1 MGCKLAICGLGVD
14 IVSVFR
20 IERMVET
27 WGEDFLDRVFAGSE
41 LDYCLSKRRKYEH
54 LAGRFAAKEAVIKA
68 TGRKLPWNSIEI
80 LSEKNGKPSVRFSL
94 DGQTTTPS
102 EVNMFVSITHQEDF
116 ALAVAI
122 REES

>member
-1 MGCKLAICGLGVD
+1 MAICGLGID
-14 IVSVFR
+14 IVSVSR
-20 IERMVET
+20 IEKMVET

-68 TGRKLPWNSIEI
+68 TGRRLPWNSIEI
-80 LSEKNGKPSVRFSL
+80 LSEENGRPSVRFSL
-94 DGQTTTPS
+94 DGQIEILS
-102 EVNMFVSITHQEDF
+102 EANTFVSITHQEDF

-122 REES
+122 HEES